1 MIPYAPHTDRDRQRM
16 LDSIGVTN
24 VDELFDDIPR
34 SIRYEDTL
42 PIGNSLSEHEVMQRL
57 TQLAGRNLNAVSFL
71 GAGSYDRIIP
81 AAVKA
86 LSSLPSFVTAY
97 TPYQP
102 EISQGLLQAIF
113 EYQTIICELTGMDV
127 SNASLYDG
135 HSAAAEAAAI
145 CLASKRKSSVVL
157 ASSTLHP
164 FTLQVLDTWAKG
176 TDFTVEL
183 IPEADGVCDLAAL
196 QTQLRPEVAG
206 VILQN
211 PNIYGFV
218 ENYEGLAQ
226 RLHEQNVMLVISSD
240 PLSLALQKSQGEWGA
255 DIAIGDTQPL
265 GLSSAFGGPSCG
277 YLAVRKDQ
285 MRKMPG
291 RIVGQTKDSQGR
303 RAYVLTLQAREQH
316 IKRER
321 ATSNICSNQALA
333 ALTTTIHVS
342 LVGWNGMVEAARQSL
357 DKASYLAKSLTGLS
371 KVALAWDKPYWCEF
385 PLRFSSAEVMEHFL
399 AELKKEGI
407 LGGVRLGQL
416 TKETDDAAILLVAVT
431 EKRTKSELDR
441 YIAVARRVLA

>member
-1 MIPYAPHTDRDRQRM
+1 
-16 LDSIGVTN
+16 
-24 VDELFDDIPR
+24 
-34 SIRYEDTL
+34 
-42 PIGNSLSEHEVMQRL
+42 
-57 TQLAGRNLNAVSFL
+57 
-71 GAGSYDRIIP
+71 
-81 AAVKA
+81 
-86 LSSLPSFVTAY
+86 
-97 TPYQP
+97 
-102 EISQGLLQAIF
+102 
-113 EYQTIICELTGMDV
+113 
-127 SNASLYDG
+127 
-135 HSAAAEAAAI
+135 
-145 CLASKRKSSVVL
+145 
-157 ASSTLHP
+157 
-164 FTLQVLDTWAKG
+164 
-176 TDFTVEL
+176 
-183 IPEADGVCDLAAL
+183 
-196 QTQLRPEVAG
+196 
-206 VILQN
+206 
-211 PNIYGFV
+211 
-218 ENYEGLAQ
+218 
-226 RLHEQNVMLVISSD
+226 
-240 PLSLALQKSQGEWGA
+240 
-255 DIAIGDTQPL
+255 
-265 GLSSAFGGPSCG
+265 
-277 YLAVRKDQ
+277 

-371 KVALAWDKPYWCEF
+371 KVALAWDNPFWCEF

-431 EKRTKSELDR
+431 AKRTKSELDR

>member
-57 TQLAGRNLNAVSFL
+57 TQLASRNLNAVCFL

-145 CLASKRKSSVVL
+145 CLASKR
-157 ASSTLHP
+157 
-164 FTLQVLDTWAKG
+164 
-176 TDFTVEL
+176 
-183 IPEADGVCDLAAL
+183 
-196 QTQLRPEVAG
+196 
-206 VILQN
+206 
-211 PNIYGFV
+211 
-218 ENYEGLAQ
+218 
-226 RLHEQNVMLVISSD
+226 
-240 PLSLALQKSQGEWGA
+240 
-255 DIAIGDTQPL
+255 
-265 GLSSAFGGPSCG
+265 
-277 YLAVRKDQ
+277 
-285 MRKMPG
+285 
-291 RIVGQTKDSQGR
+291 
-303 RAYVLTLQAREQH
+303 
-316 IKRER
+316 
-321 ATSNICSNQALA
+321 
-333 ALTTTIHVS
+333 
-342 LVGWNGMVEAARQSL
+342 
-357 DKASYLAKSLTGLS
+357 
-371 KVALAWDKPYWCEF
+371 
-385 PLRFSSAEVMEHFL
+385 
-399 AELKKEGI
+399 
-407 LGGVRLGQL
+407 
-416 TKETDDAAILLVAVT
+416 
-431 EKRTKSELDR
+431 
-441 YIAVARRVLA
+441 